1 MNRLGVWD
9 QQVEAIMYRMGKQ
22 QGPMYGRNYIQ
33 YPVINHKQQ
42 GPTVWQELYS
52 ISCNKP

>member
-9 QQVEAIMYRMGKQ
+9 QQMEAIMYRMGKQ